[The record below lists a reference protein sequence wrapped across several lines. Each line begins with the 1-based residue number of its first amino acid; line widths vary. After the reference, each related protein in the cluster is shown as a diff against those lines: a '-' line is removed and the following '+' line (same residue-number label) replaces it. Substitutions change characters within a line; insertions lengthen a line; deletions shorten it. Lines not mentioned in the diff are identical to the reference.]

1 MHRGGCPEQWS
12 FLAWPCAPLHR
23 SFLFGA
29 LLLSSLGGY
38 SVRNPFLGVQGASVS
53 FGQNEARVPAL
64 RDVSLEFEPGTLSL
78 VMGPSGSGKTTLL
91 SMLGCL
97 LTPDDGTVFV
107 DGVAV
112 SALSEAER
120 TIVRQKKISF
130 VFQAFRLFH
139 SLSALD
145 NVALGFEI
153 RDAAAPQRM
162 ERARDLLLQFGLGDK
177 LHQEPNELSPGEK
190 QRVAIARALA
200 GNPPILLADEPTAS
214 LDAEAGRNICQILRS
229 QVDEQGR
236 TVVVVSH
243 DPRWE
248 KFADRTITICDG
260 RVERLGRV
268 RSRAQ
273 VRDREEVAVL

>member
-1 MHRGGCPEQWS
+1 MPN
-12 FLAWPCAPLHR
+12 L
-23 SFLFGA
+23 
-29 LLLSSLGGY
+29 
-38 SVRNPFLGVQGASVS
+38 FLGVEGATVS
-53 FGQNEARVPAL
+53 FGQEDARVYAL
-64 RDVSLEFEPGTLSL
+64 RDVSLSFEPGTLSL

-97 LTPDDGTVFV
+97 LSPDEGSVFV

-112 SALSEAER
+112 NGLSEAER
-120 TIVRQKKISF
+120 TVVRQKKISF
-130 VFQAFRLFH
+130 VFQVFRLFH

-153 RDAAAPQRM
+153 RDPAASPRTEM
-162 ERARDLLLQFGLGDK
+162 ARDLLLQFGLGDK
-177 LHQEPNELSPGEK
+177 LHQEPNELSAGEK

-229 QVDEQGR
+229 QVDEHGR

-248 KFADRTITICDG
+248 KFADRIVTLCDG
-260 RVERLGRV
+260 CVE
-268 RSRAQ
+268 
-273 VRDREEVAVL
+273 EEVGVL

>member
-1 MHRGGCPEQWS
+1 M
-12 FLAWPCAPLHR
+12 
-23 SFLFGA
+23 
-29 LLLSSLGGY
+29 
-38 SVRNPFLGVQGASVS
+38 RNPFLGVERTSVS
-53 FGQNEARVPAL
+53 FGQAEARVQVL
-64 RDVSLEFEPGTLSL
+64 HDVSLSFELGTLSL

-97 LTPDDGTVFV
+97 LSPDEGLVFV
-107 DGVAV
+107 DGVV
-112 SALSEAER
+112 VNELREAER
-120 TIVRQKKISF
+120 TAIRQKKIGF

-139 SLSALD
+139 SLNALD

-153 RDAAAPQRM
+153 RDPASSGPKEM
-162 ERARDLLLQFGLGDK
+162 ARDLLLQFGLGDK
-177 LHQEPNELSPGEK
+177 LHQEPHELSPGEK

-236 TVVVVSH
+236 TIVVVSH

-248 KFADRTITICDG
+248 KFADRTIALCDG
-260 RVERLGRV
+260 RVE
-268 RSRAQ
+268 
-273 VRDREEVAVL
+273 EEVAVP

>member
-1 MHRGGCPEQWS
+1 M
-12 FLAWPCAPLHR
+12 
-23 SFLFGA
+23 
-29 LLLSSLGGY
+29 
-38 SVRNPFLGVQGASVS
+38 RNPFLGVKGASVS
-53 FGQNEARVPAL
+53 FGQNQARVSAL
-64 RDVSLEFEPGTLSL
+64 HDVSLEFEPGTLSL

-97 LTPDDGTVFV
+97 LTPDQGKVFV
-107 DGVAV
+107 DGVIV
-112 SALSEAER
+112 NDLSETER

-153 RDAAAPQRM
+153 RDPGDQGRT
-162 ERARDLLLQFGLGDK
+162 EKARDLLRRFGLGDK
-177 LHQEPNELSPGEK
+177 LHQEPNDLSPGEK

-214 LDAEAGRNICQILRS
+214 LDAEAGKNICKILRN
-229 QVDEQGR
+229 QVDEYGR

-248 KFADRTITICDG
+248 KFADRTVTLSDG
-260 RVERLGRV
+260 RVEEVG
-268 RSRAQ
+268 
-273 VRDREEVAVL
+273 EEVAVL